1 MKSLIGVGLGCAAC
15 LALLSPSVA
24 KEKQILLL
32 NLQYKS
38 DANTTREIQFY
49 GNDIDPNSRSTQDRF
64 SLMIDG
70 KSVELP
76 EDLYRRLDGLRRSFS
91 YDSLSGGIE
100 APNTGGPRCLLGGSA
115 KGMLL
120 EARYLTYESSKI
132 VNDEMQPVFG
142 MAQNCLFQERYKPA
156 NANSQEDAR
165 AVIEILNTIS
175 LLDS

>member
-1 MKSLIGVGLGCAAC
+1 MKSLVGVGLGLATC
-15 LALLSPSVA
+15 LALLPPSIA
-24 KEKQILLL
+24 KEEQILLL

-38 DANTTREIQFY
+38 DADTTKEIQFY
-49 GNDIDPNSRSTQDRF
+49 GNDVDPNSRSIQDRF
-64 SLMIDG
+64 SLKIDG

-100 APNTGGPRCLLGGSA
+100 PPNTGGPRCLLGGPA

-142 MAQNCLFQERYKPA
+142 MAQNCLFQQLYKPA
-156 NANSQEDAR
+156 NANSQQDAR
-165 AVIEILNTIS
+165 AVVEILNTIS
-175 LLDS
+175 LLHD